1 MKFVN
6 PFDLPGRWYK
16 ANLHCHTTLSD
27 GEFSP
32 EVRVEQ
38 YKAKG
43 YDILALT
50 DHSKTNA
57 AKELSSDDFLVL
69 CGAELHPDY
78 PHIRVDTPHHLVCL
92 NIPEGFAMEDD
103 SDANEVVRRVN
114 QLGGAVIYA
123 HPYRYGHTI
132 NHLTA
137 VHDYAAIEVYNA
149 SGWKVCKEVSS
160 VHWDD
165 LLLEGRR
172 VGAVAVDDIHFGQ
185 DLFLGWTWIKCEQL
199 NPKSVIQALRMG
211 AYYASTGPIIEDF
224 RVENG
229 VASIQCSPCREIRL
243 IGQCEYGKLFRSKN
257 EPLTEAKFELWEGF
271 QYLRAEVRDDDG
283 NLAWSGPVFFDK

>member
-1 MKFVN
+1 MKFFN

-16 ANLHCHTTLSD
+16 ANFHCHSTLSD
-27 GEFSP
+27 GDVSP
-32 EVRVEQ
+32 GQRVRQ
-38 YKAKG
+38 YKEKG
-43 YDILALT
+43 YDILAIT
-50 DHSKTNA
+50 DHRVASPTRD
-57 AKELSSDDFLVL
+57 LSSDDFLTL
-69 CGAELHPDY
+69 CGTELHPNY

-92 NIPEGFAMEDD
+92 NVPEGFSMDD
-103 SDANEVVRRVN
+103 EIDANEVVRRVN

-149 SGWKVCKEVSS
+149 SGWKVCKELSS

-165 LLLEGRR
+165 LLLDGRR
-172 VGAVAVDDIHFGQ
+172 VGAVAVDDIHSGP
-185 DLFLGWTWIKCEQL
+185 DIFLGWTWIKSEQL
-199 NPKSVIQALRMG
+199 NPESVIQALRDG

-229 VASIQCSPCREIRL
+229 VVSIKCSPCREIRL
-243 IGQCEYGKLFRSKN
+243 IGQCEYGKLFRAN
-257 EPLTEAKFELWEGF
+257 GDPLEEVSFELWEGF
-271 QYLRAEVRDDDG
+271 QYLRAEVRDENG
-283 NLAWSGPVFFDK
+283 RTAWTNPVFFGR